1 MTSLL
6 SYASPWQNSG
16 DSRNN
21 NSATRKRVPS
31 MNPPPSE
38 STSSINS
45 IRKTQ
50 RNKITD
56 PKSELNSYSFLE
68 KEGPSTIEETQEYQ
82 NTRANHIH
90 NMLNKMNSVRIDND
104 GSPLENF
111 SSMPTES
118 PIEDIRFSPSTGEES
133 PDDKSFSKSPTSD
146 KIGEMTRKYM
156 NTPNPMFIQSYS
168 TNETPLSSSSLGN
181 SISSYKDSYS
191 SKPVITP
198 STLMEGLDSMGMN
211 KITEKMNYVIYLL
224 EQQQHEETHHITE
237 EFLLYTFLG
246 VFIIYIVD
254 SFSRAGKYIR

>member
-38 STSSINS
+38 STSSVSS

-50 RNKITD
+50 RKITD
-56 PKSELNSYSFLE
+56 PKSDLNSYSFLE

-82 NTRANHIH
+82 NARANHIH
-90 NMLNKMNSVRIDND
+90 NMLNKMNSVRVEND

-118 PIEDIRFSPSTGEES
+118 PIEDILFSPSTGEES
-133 PDDKSFSKSPTSD
+133 SEDKSFSKSLTSD

-156 NTPNPMFIQSYS
+156 TNQNPMYIQPYS
-168 TNETPLSSSSLGN
+168 MNETPLSSSSLGN

-191 SKPVITP
+191 SKKKTP

-224 EQQQHEETHHITE
+224 EQQQHEETHQIME
-237 EFLLYTFLG
+237 EFILYTFLG
-246 VFIIYIVD
+246 VFIIYIMD